1 MHLEDNGMPG
11 EYRLY
16 GKADCGLCEL
26 AHGLLAKRGLQA
38 HPIDVEADDDLMAIY
53 GLRIPV
59 LADAAGRELD
69 WPFDGAQLRDWIEDG
84 R

>member
-1 MHLEDNGMPG
+1 MFGD
-11 EYRLY
+11 YRLY
-16 GKADCGLCEL
+16 GKPECGLCEEAHAVL
-26 AHGLLAKRGLQA
+26 AELDLLAD
-38 HPIDVEADDDLMAIY
+38 PVDVEADDELMAIY

-69 WPFDGAQLRDWIEDG
+69 WPFDGAQLRDWVEVG